1 MPKSNTIARLVN
13 NPSHECPSMSVR
25 DGDYYLHL
33 RRQCEPENVKL
44 VIVADNSR
52 VRIPIDANKIHSTW
66 SLATLHCC
74 LLCKLHRGL
83 NLPPASPNADYDP
96 KGNRPS
102 ANLRKQ
108 GRIARD
114 ADRSRPQYAAQSEA
128 SSTDQKR
135 LILKLRACRAQFSPR
150 ELSCLRRYY
159 S

>member
-1 MPKSNTIARLVN
+1 MPIDVSTRRRLL
-13 NPSHECPSMSVR
+13 SASEAA
-25 DGDYYLHL
+25 G
-33 RRQCEPENVKL
+33 EPENVKL
-44 VIVADNSR
+44 VIVADNNR

-83 NLPPASPNADYDP
+83 NPPPASPNADYDP
-96 KGNRPS
+96 RATAQARTSEN
-102 ANLRKQ
+102 Q

-150 ELSCLRRYY
+150 ELSCLWRYC

>member
-83 NLPPASPNADYDP
+83 NPSPASPDADDDP
-96 KGNRPS
+96 RATAQARTSEN
-102 ANLRKQ
+102 Q

-114 ADRSRPQYAAQSEA
+114 ADRSRPNTQP
-128 SSTDQKR
+128 K
-135 LILKLRACRAQFSPR
+135 
-150 ELSCLRRYY
+150 
-159 S
+159 